1 MKFYPE
7 KFKGFTLPWYPPK
20 ANANLLVVEILAPCI
35 QQIHLLVKALYE
47 SRPAPDTFLL
57 IYSPDEP
64 SDYDYIEAV
73 VSIAH
78 SYGITRIGIYDAGMH
93 LWDHRVKHF
102 PSSWLRVEFPVKPIP
117 YEERTTRFCCQNR
130 IARPHRIKLVEEIYR
145 QHLDRHGIISC
156 GSGNPTYNFDAY
168 AQPEWLHLFPLK
180 FDELGTNSDVSAF
193 TASTDVMNCLVNVIS
208 ESSIEKV
215 GTHKQCWE
223 RAMLTEK
230 TVKAYAFKQ
239 LPIWFAPQYFVKYQR
254 DLGFDVFDD
263 IIDHYSYD
271 RLEHSYD
278 RIPLIVGELKK
289 LVDRPIDELQQLMQS
304 LDSRLEENRSKL
316 ARTYQ
321 NIQLETAD
329 DLKNWLGYGS
339 DIK

>member
-1 MKFYPE
+1 MKLYPAQ
-7 KFKGFTLPWYPPK
+7 FRCFDLPWTPPTD
-20 ANANLLVVEILAPCI
+20 ADLLVVEIPAPCVQSLGI
-35 QQIHLLVKALYE
+35 LVQAL
-47 SRPAPDTFLL
+47 SRTTPLPGALL

-73 VSIAH
+73 VSITQ
-78 SYGITRIGIYDAGMH
+78 SYGINRVAIYDAGMH
-93 LWDHRVKHF
+93 LWDHRVKHI
-102 PSSWLRVEFPVKPIP
+102 PASWLRVEFPVAPIP
-117 YEERTTRFCCQNR
+117 YEQRTNRFCCLNR
-130 IARPHRIKLVEEIYR
+130 IARPHRIKLVEEIYKQR
-145 QHLDRHGIISC
+145 LDHHGVISC
-156 GSGNPTYNFDAY
+156 GVGNPTYNFDAY
-168 AQPEWLHLFPLK
+168 ADPAWLHLFPLT
-180 FDELGTNSDVSAF
+180 FDTLGIINDEAAF
-193 TASTDVMNCLVNVIS
+193 TASPDVMNSLVQVVS

-271 RLEHSYD
+271 KVVHPYD
-278 RIPLIVGELKK
+278 RIPLIVNELKK
-289 LVDRPIDELQQLMQS
+289 LMDRPVDDLKKLMQS
-304 LDSRLEENRSKL
+304 LDDRLEENRSKI

-321 NIQLETAD
+321 NIQLEAED
-329 DLKNWLGYGS
+329 DLKNWLGYTS
-339 DIK
+339 EVK